1 MADFCEKSVQ
11 PIQMG
16 QAATPAGWS
25 ADGKSIVL
33 ASLSRRRPELL
44 RYNIATKSVRVWQ
57 KLQVTPASFSGLS
70 GAVAAPRGDA
80 YAYSCTTIFAF
91 ISGGGWS

>member
-16 QAATPAGWS
+16 QAAIPAGWS

-44 RYNIATKSVRVWQ
+44 RYNIATKVSKSLAEV
-57 KLQVTPASFSGLS
+57 ASYTSFVFGTVGRRCSS
-70 GAVAAPRGDA
+70 AR
-80 YAYSCTTIFAF
+80 
-91 ISGGGWS
+91 